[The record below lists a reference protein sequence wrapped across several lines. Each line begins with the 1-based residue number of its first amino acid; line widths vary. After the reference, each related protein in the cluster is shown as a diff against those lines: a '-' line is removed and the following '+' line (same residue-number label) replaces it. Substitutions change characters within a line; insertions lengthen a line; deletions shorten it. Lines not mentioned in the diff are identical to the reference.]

1 MTDEKGKRVS
11 DGGDLQAGDLLR
23 IYFRKGGVKS
33 EVKEKIE
40 GLIYG
45 REE

>member
-23 IYFRKGGVKS
+23 IYFRKGGVKA

>member
-1 MTDEKGKRVS
+1 MKRES
-11 DGGDLQAGDLLR
+11 ASRTAAIFRRENLLR
-23 IYFRKGGVKS
+23 IYFRKGGVKA